1 MDRIVTPRL
10 ILRRA
15 REDDLEAMHAILS
28 SPLAT
33 LYWSTLP
40 HDSLDQSREWLGNMI
55 ASDPA
60 QRDDFIVEHEERVIG
75 KAGCYR
81 LPEIGYILHPDH
93 WGRGLATEA
102 LRAVIAHVFK
112 HYPVPALTADVDPRN
127 ERSIR
132 LLERL
137 GFAITGRAAK
147 TYQLGEE
154 WCDSVY
160 YALPRP
166 AHIAE

>member
-1 MDRIVTPRL
+1 MDRIITPRL

-15 REDDLEAMHAILS
+15 RKDDLEAMHAILS
-28 SPLAT
+28 NPLAT

-55 ASDPA
+55 ASDPGES
-60 QRDDFIVEHEERVIG
+60 DDFIVEHEERVIG

-81 LPEIGYILHPDH
+81 LPEIGYILHPEL

-102 LRAVIAHVFK
+102 LRAVIAHVFT
-112 HYPVPALTADVDPRN
+112 HHPVPALNADVDPRN

-137 GFAITGRAAK
+137 GFAESGRAAR
-147 TYQLGEE
+147 TWQIGDEY
-154 WCDSVY
+154 CDSVY
-160 YALPRP
+160 FMLLRP
-166 AHIAE
+166 

>member
-1 MDRIVTPRL
+1 MDRIVTERL

-15 REDDLEAMHAILS
+15 RQDDLEAMHSVLS
-28 SPLAT
+28 NSLAT

-55 ASDPA
+55 ASDP
-60 QRDDFIVEHEERVIG
+60 QRDDFIVEHEGRVIG

-81 LPEIGYILHPDH
+81 LPEIGYILHPEL

-102 LRAVIAHVFK
+102 LRAVIAHVFE
-112 HYPVPALTADVDPRN
+112 HHPVPALTADVDPRN